1 MHQKMFARAIQRM
14 KAEGKEV
21 SFFGLANRRSEAR
34 LPLTFPIEVSGFDR
48 DGRFFT
54 EQSSCFDVGEA
65 SCAFRLRSE
74 IEEDS
79 VVAVRSFHWQNE
91 NVLDSKPSLFQV
103 TRMRKEG
110 EEWIVATIRLQAEPL
125 LSNQISDQLSDQ
137 RSDQLSNEPT
147 GHIERAVS

>member
-1 MHQKMFARAIQRM
+1 MQRI
-14 KAEGKEV
+14 KAEGKEL
-21 SFFGLANRRSEAR
+21 SFFGLANRRREPQ

-54 EQSSCFDVGEA
+54 EQCSCSDVGEA

-74 IEEDS
+74 MEEDS
-79 VVAVRSFHWQNE
+79 VVAVRSFHWQND

-103 TRMRKEG
+103 TRIGKEG

-125 LSNQISDQLSDQ
+125 LSNQLSN
-137 RSDQLSNEPT
+137 QLSNRLSNQRT